1 MRGAESPP
9 DPGSARTLG
18 KLGWIAVIYFASG
31 LPYGFLTDLIPVYLR
46 QAGVDLPTVGEI
58 ASNVG
63 WAYVLKF
70 LWSPLV
76 DRLGRRKHWI
86 VAMQLLMGAALL
98 GMVAIDPG
106 SAGRPLVILLITL
119 SVLSATQDVA
129 IDGYT
134 IELLDQRELG
144 PANSARVAM
153 YRIALL
159 VAGGAFAA
167 LVAPLGWRGVFVT
180 AAAVMFALGAM
191 TLFLPS
197 RARRLVA
204 SEAGRG
210 RESIIASGWNTI
222 REPLRN
228 LLSLPHVA
236 IVLIFVLTFKIGD
249 YAMIPMIGPF
259 WVDAGYSTSEI
270 GLLRSV
276 GIGATVAGAVVG
288 GLYAGRIGVFRAL
301 WTLGLLQAVS
311 NLGYVWAATTPDERW
326 IVYGAAAFEQFAGG
340 LGTAAFLTY
349 LMAISD
355 KRYAATQF
363 AILSALFSLGRLLIW
378 RVSGEWA
385 ESLGYTRYFLL
396 TFLLA
401 LPAYALL
408 PWVRRSTVREVEV
421 VREP

>member
-1 MRGAESPP
+1 M
-9 DPGSARTLG
+9 
-18 KLGWIAVIYFASG
+18 
-31 LPYGFLTDLIPVYLR
+31 
-46 QAGVDLPTVGEI
+46 DLPTVGEI

-70 LWSPLV
+70 AWSPLV

-106 SAGRPLVILLITL
+106 TAGRPLVMLLITL

-134 IELLDQRELG
+134 IELLEQRELG

-159 VAGGAFAA
+159 VAGGLFAA
-167 LVAPLGWRGVFVT
+167 LVTPLGWRGVFVT

-197 RARRLVA
+197 RARRVVA
-204 SEAGRG
+204 SESGRG

-236 IVLIFVLTFKIGD
+236 IVLIFVLTFKVGD

-259 WVDAGYSTSEI
+259 WVDAGYGTSEI

-311 NLGYVWAATTPDERW
+311 NLGYVWAATMPDERW

-385 ESLGYTRYFLL
+385 ESLGYTRYFFL

-408 PWVRRSTVREVEV
+408 PWVRKSTVREVEG
-421 VREP
+421 VRDV

>member
-1 MRGAESPP
+1 MGT
-9 DPGSARTLG
+9 GGRTLG

-46 QAGVDLPTVGEI
+46 EAGVDLPTVGKI
-58 ASNVG
+58 ASNIG

-98 GMVAIDPG
+98 GMIAIDPG
-106 SAGRPLVILLITL
+106 TAGRPLVLLLVTL

-167 LVAPLGWRGVFVT
+167 LVAPLGWGGVFVT
-180 AAAVMFALGAM
+180 AAVVMFALGAM

-197 RARRLVA
+197 RARRAVA
-204 SEAGRG
+204 SEVGRG
-210 RESIIASGWNTI
+210 RESILASGWNTI

-228 LLSLPHVA
+228 LLGLPHVV

-259 WVDAGYSTSEI
+259 WVDGGYSTSEI

-276 GIGATVAGAVVG
+276 GIAATVAGAVVG

-311 NLGYVWAATTPDERW
+311 NLGYVWAATMPDERW

-385 ESLGYTRYFLL
+385 ESLGYTRYFFL

-408 PWVRRSTVREVEV
+408 PWVRKSTVREVEV
-421 VREP
+421 VRDV

>member
-1 MRGAESPP
+1 MSTSAASPP
-9 DPGSARTLG
+9 PVTGRTMG

-46 QAGVDLPTVGEI
+46 QAGVDLPTLGEI
-58 ASNVG
+58 ASNIG

-76 DRLGRRKHWI
+76 DRVGRRKHWI

-98 GMVAIDPG
+98 GLIAIDPG
-106 SAGRPLVILLITL
+106 TAGRPLVLLLVAL
-119 SVLSATQDVA
+119 SLLSATQDVA

-134 IELLDQRELG
+134 IELLEQRELG

-159 VAGGAFAA
+159 VAGGLFAA

-180 AAAVMFALGAM
+180 ASGVMFALAAA
-191 TLFLPS
+191 TFFLPS
-197 RARRLVA
+197 RARSLVA
-204 SEAGRG
+204 AEADRPGG
-210 RESIIASGWNTI
+210 SIIANAWGSI
-222 REPLRN
+222 REPLGN
-228 LLSLPHVA
+228 LLALPSVA
-236 IVLIFVLTFKIGD
+236 AVLVFVLTFKVGD

-259 WVDAGYSTSEI
+259 WVDSGYSTSEI

-276 GIGATVAGAVVG
+276 GIGATVAGAIVG
-288 GLYAGRIGVFRAL
+288 GLLAGRIGVFRAL
-301 WTLGLLQAVS
+301 WTLGLAQAVS
-311 NLGYVWAATTPDERW
+311 NLGYVWAASAPDERW
-326 IVYGAAAFEQFAGG
+326 IVYGAAAFEQFSGG
-340 LGTAAFLTY
+340 LGTAAFLTF

-385 ESLGYTRYFLL
+385 EALGYREYFLL
-396 TFLLA
+396 TFALA

-408 PWVRRSTVREVEV
+408 PWVRRAATREVEA
-421 VREP
+421 VRDV

>member
-1 MRGAESPP
+1 M
-9 DPGSARTLG
+9 
-18 KLGWIAVIYFASG
+18 
-31 LPYGFLTDLIPVYLR
+31 
-46 QAGVDLPTVGEI
+46 DLPTVGQI

-70 LWSPLV
+70 AWSPLV

-106 SAGRPLVILLITL
+106 TAGRPLVMLLITL

-134 IELLDQRELG
+134 IELLDQNELG

-159 VAGGAFAA
+159 VAGGLFAA
-167 LVAPLGWRGVFVT
+167 LVTPLGWRGVFVT
-180 AAAVMFALGAM
+180 AAIVMFALGAM

-197 RARRLVA
+197 RARRTVA
-204 SEAGRG
+204 TERERAG
-210 RESIIASGWNTI
+210 ESILASGWNTI

-228 LLSLPHVA
+228 LLGLPHIAV
-236 IVLIFVLTFKIGD
+236 VLMFVLTFKVGD

-311 NLGYVWAATTPDERW
+311 NLGYVWAATSPDERW

-385 ESLGYTRYFLL
+385 ESLGYTSYFFL

-408 PWVRRSTVREVEV
+408 PWVRRSTTRQVEV
-421 VREP
+421 VRDV

>member
-1 MRGAESPP
+1 MQP
-9 DPGSARTLG
+9 DPAAGRTLG

-46 QAGVDLPTVGEI
+46 QAGVDLPTVGAI
-58 ASNVG
+58 ASSIG

-86 VAMQLLMGAALL
+86 VAMQILLGAALL
-98 GMVAIDPG
+98 AMVALDPG
-106 SAGRPLVILLITL
+106 TAGRPLVLLLIAL

-134 IELLDQRELG
+134 IELLEQRELG

-159 VAGGAFAA
+159 VAGGVFAA
-167 LVAPLGWRGVFVT
+167 LVAPLGWRGVFIT
-180 AAAVMFALGAM
+180 AAGVMFALGTA

-197 RARRLVA
+197 RARRIVA
-204 SEAGRG
+204 SEIGRG
-210 RESIIASGWNTI
+210 KESIIASGWNTI

-228 LLSLPHVA
+228 LLGLPHVLV
-236 IVLIFVLTFKIGD
+236 VLVFVLTFKIGD

-259 WVDAGYSTSEI
+259 WVDAGYETSEI

-276 GIGATVAGAVVG
+276 GIGATVAGAVTG

-301 WTLGLLQAVS
+301 WTLGLLQAIS

-326 IVYGAAAFEQFAGG
+326 VVYGAAAFEQFAGG

-385 ESLGYTRYFLL
+385 EALGYTRYFFL

-408 PWVRRSTVREVEV
+408 PWVRRSTVRDVEV
-421 VREP
+421 VRDI

>member
-1 MRGAESPP
+1 
-9 DPGSARTLG
+9 
-18 KLGWIAVIYFASG
+18 
-31 LPYGFLTDLIPVYLR
+31 
-46 QAGVDLPTVGEI
+46 
-58 ASNVG
+58 
-63 WAYVLKF
+63 
-70 LWSPLV
+70 
-76 DRLGRRKHWI
+76 
-86 VAMQLLMGAALL
+86 MQLLMGAALL
-98 GMVAIDPG
+98 GLLAIDPG
-106 SAGRPLVILLITL
+106 SAGRPLVLLLIAL

-144 PANSARVAM
+144 PANSTRVAM

-159 VAGGAFAA
+159 VAGGLFAA

-180 AAAVMFALGAM
+180 AASVMFALGAA

-197 RARRLVA
+197 RPRRVVA
-204 SEAGRG
+204 TEGP
-210 RESIIASGWNTI
+210 SGNSMVADAWNTI
-222 REPLRN
+222 RDPLRN
-228 LLSLPHVA
+228 LLALPA
-236 IVLIFVLTFKIGD
+236 IGAVLVFVLTFKIGD

-288 GLYAGRIGVFRAL
+288 GLFAGRIGVFRAL

-311 NLGYVWAATTPDERW
+311 NLGYVWAASVPDERW
-326 IVYGAAAFEQFAGG
+326 VVYGAAAFEQFAGG

-378 RVSGEWA
+378 RVSGVWA
-385 ESLGYTRYFLL
+385 ESLGYTQYFFL

-408 PWVRRSTVREVEV
+408 PWVRRSTMRDVEV
-421 VREP
+421 VTDV